1 MQETVRPLDRNR
13 LSVLVAVLL
22 LGGTLFRVIEL
33 PEQTWRLEPLGSPLE
48 IHITG
53 VWLLAALMVG
63 LVSTGTN
70 LIVHDH
76 PHLQDQPGR
85 PVYVSWILPGIM
97 AGLSAALLSQISSWP
112 LWIGG
117 LLFVGV
123 GISLTISAEYRA
135 VSPADPRYP
144 TARLA
149 LNMLA
154 YLLAFTLFAII
165 YHTRARTLVTG
176 TLVLL
181 TAALLA
187 LDLLSV
193 ADVEF
198 RRVALYAGLV
208 GLIVGQSTWALS
220 YWQVSAWSGGLL
232 LLVIFYFAANVI
244 HQYLLERLSVS
255 ALVEFAV
262 VAAVVLIIVRMT

>member
-1 MQETVRPLDRNR
+1 
-13 LSVLVAVLL
+13 
-22 LGGTLFRVIEL
+22 
-33 PEQTWRLEPLGSPLE
+33 
-48 IHITG
+48 
-53 VWLLAALMVG
+53 
-63 LVSTGTN
+63 
-70 LIVHDH
+70 
-76 PHLQDQPGR
+76 
-85 PVYVSWILPGIM
+85 
-97 AGLSAALLSQISSWP
+97 
-112 LWIGG
+112 
-117 LLFVGV
+117 LLFVSV
-123 GISLTISAEYRA
+123 GISLIISAEYRA
-135 VSPADPRYP
+135 VSPVDPRYP

-176 TLVLL
+176 TLMLL
-181 TAALLA
+181 SATLLA

-208 GLIVGQSTWALS
+208 GLVVGQSTWALS
-220 YWQVSAWSGGLL
+220 YWQVSGWSGGLL
-232 LLVIFYFAANVI
+232 LLVIFYFAANVT
-244 HQYLLERLSVS
+244 HQYLLERLSAS